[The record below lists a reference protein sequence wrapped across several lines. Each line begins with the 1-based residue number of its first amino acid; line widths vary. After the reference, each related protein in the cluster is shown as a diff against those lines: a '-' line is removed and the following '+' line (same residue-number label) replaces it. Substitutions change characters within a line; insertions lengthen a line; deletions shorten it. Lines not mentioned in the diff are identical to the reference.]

1 MNAESAFVVVR
12 CVGGLEGVLDGSD
25 VVLIAANEPLL
36 LLLLVVTLN
45 LHLCFVMDSMLA
57 F

>member
-1 MNAESAFVVVR
+1 VR

-25 VVLIAANEPLL
+25 GMLIAANEPLL
-36 LLLLVVTLN
+36 LPLLVVTLN